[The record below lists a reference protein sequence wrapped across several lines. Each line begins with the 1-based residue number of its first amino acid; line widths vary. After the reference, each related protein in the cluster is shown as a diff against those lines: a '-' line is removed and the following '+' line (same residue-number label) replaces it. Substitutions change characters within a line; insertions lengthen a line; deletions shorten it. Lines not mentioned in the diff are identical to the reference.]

1 MDQMSETSFRAKP
14 GKAEAGSEAKAPL
27 GGKPPHA
34 ASRRGPMVRKAR
46 GQGASRRG
54 EILDAAKRLFIEEG
68 FANATMR
75 RIAAEVGVSPTAL
88 YLHFADKEAI
98 LQAIADDYFSELLV
112 VLNKTQGHEAP
123 SLARMRAGL
132 RAYVMFGLSRYDEYR
147 LTFENRAARN
157 DPSVCP
163 DSDVASM
170 SFCMLQSSVEKL
182 VAAGDFPQRRSS
194 GDCGDDLGVHAR
206 IDLGPGEFDRA
217 CADPARHADRVSDR
231 QRDYGFGLPPE
242 RLLKPRRRYQN
253 KAL

>member
-34 ASRRGPMVRKAR
+34 AASRRGPMVRKAR

-54 EILDAAKRLFIEEG
+54 EILGAAKRLFIEEG

-182 VAAGDFPQRRSS
+182 VAAGIFRS
-194 GDCGDDLGVHAR
+194 GDPVVIAETIWVCMHGLTSALVSLTERVQTERDTLIESV
-206 IDLGPGEFDRA
+206 IDNVITGLA
-217 CADPARHADRVSDR
+217 C
-231 QRDYGFGLPPE
+231 
-242 RLLKPRRRYQN
+242 PRS
-253 KAL
+253 AF